1 MISIS
6 FDQNHRFSK
15 KPISL
20 YEGLSVLSQVEDQLA
35 LEEVEESVH
44 IRIYSN
50 EQDAK
55 RRKNSN
61 FDAVMNLG
69 LGYGYNLL
77 EFIEEQVEIN
87 YSKEAAEAFIG
98 HLASEI
104 MDSQRSEQSPEPVAV
119 DPHENVQPKKHRKWL
134 RPVLLGGIGIIL
146 LSGIGYTGIHVYQGI
161 QETEAVEDLQSSKDE
176 LELRLKEESPE
187 VLADEYPEEIGTI
200 ATLLAE
206 EKRFDELKSFNQ
218 EWSTPE
224 GSFDLAFHQ
233 EDWETVISLDET
245 SLTEERK
252 VMLAY
257 SFIQLD
263 RLEEAEI
270 LNRTLK
276 SEKLS
281 VLITEQWMVRGIKY
295 VQSGNFQAAK
305 DIQKELSDPYLEELI
320 ETGEA
325 CQEMIDFYKEQ
336 KDDRNKELWE
346 KRLKNLGEEYLE
358 HETQKTAT

>member
-61 FDAVMNLG
+61 FDSVMTLG

-77 EFIEEQVEIN
+77 EFIEEQVEIH
-87 YSKEAAEAFIG
+87 YSKEEAEAFIG
-98 HLASEI
+98 LLASEI
-104 MDSQRSEQSPEPVAV
+104 MDSQRTEQNPEPVEV
-119 DPHENVQPKKHRKWL
+119 VPQTNDQPKKQRKWL
-134 RPVLLGGIGIIL
+134 RPILIGIAGVIL
-146 LSGIGYTGIHVYQGI
+146 VTGLSYTGYQVYQGL
-161 QETEAVEDLQSSKDE
+161 QVTEAVEDPLSTRDQ
-176 LELRLKEESPE
+176 LESRLKEDSPE
-187 VLADEYPEEIGTI
+187 ALADEYPEEIGTI

-218 EWSTPE
+218 EWPTPE

-295 VQSGNFQAAK
+295 IQSGNFQAAK
-305 DIQKELSDPYLEELI
+305 DIQEELSDPYLEELI

-336 KDDRNKELWE
+336 KDDGNKELWE

-358 HETQKTAT
+358 HETKKTAT

>member
-15 KPISL
+15 KPTSL

-44 IRIYSN
+44 IRIYLN
-50 EQDAK
+50 EQEAK
-55 RRKNSN
+55 RRKKSN
-61 FDAVMNLG
+61 FDSVMTLG

-77 EFIEEQVEIN
+77 EFIEEQVETH
-87 YSKEAAEAFIG
+87 YSKEEAEAFIG
-98 HLASEI
+98 LLASEI
-104 MDSQRSEQSPEPVAV
+104 MDSQRTEQNPEPVEV
-119 DPHENVQPKKHRKWL
+119 VPQTNDQPKKQRKWL
-134 RPVLLGGIGIIL
+134 RPILIGIAGVIL
-146 LSGIGYTGIHVYQGI
+146 VTGLSYTGFQVYQGL
-161 QETEAVEDLQSSKDE
+161 QVTEAVEDPLSTRDQ
-176 LELRLKEESPE
+176 LESRLKEDSPE
-187 VLADEYPEEIGTI
+187 ALADEYPEEIGTI

-218 EWSTPE
+218 EWPTPE

-295 VQSGNFQAAK
+295 IQSANFQAAK

-346 KRLKNLGEEYLE
+346 KHLKNLGEEYFWLLY
-358 HETQKTAT
+358 TSRCV

>member
-50 EQDAK
+50 EQDAQ

-61 FDAVMNLG
+61 FDAVMTLG

-119 DPHENVQPKKHRKWL
+119 DPQENVQPKKHRKWL

-146 LSGIGYTGIHVYQGI
+146 LSGMGFTGIHVYQGI
-161 QETEAVEDLQSSKDE
+161 QATEAVEDLQSSKE
-176 LELRLKEESPE
+176 LLENRLKEEAPE
-187 VLADEYPEEIGTI
+187 VLAVEYPEEIGTI

-218 EWSTPE
+218 EWPTPE

>member
-61 FDAVMNLG
+61 FDAVMTMG

-104 MDSQRSEQSPEPVAV
+104 MDSQRAEQSPEPVAV
-119 DPHENVQPKKHRKWL
+119 DPHENVQPNKRRKWL
-134 RPVLLGGIGIIL
+134 RSILIGGIGIIL
-146 LSGIGYTGIHVYQGI
+146 VSGLGYTGVQVYQGL
-161 QETEAVEDLQSSKDE
+161 QATEAAEDLLSSKDE

-218 EWSTPE
+218 EWPTPE

>member
-35 LEEVEESVH
+35 LEEVEEFVH

-50 EQDAK
+50 EKDAK

-61 FDAVMNLG
+61 FDAVMTLG

-134 RPVLLGGIGIIL
+134 RPVLIGGIGIIL
-146 LSGIGYTGIHVYQGI
+146 LSGIGYTGIHVYQGR
-161 QETEAVEDLQSSKDE
+161 QATEVAEDLQSSKE
-176 LELRLKEESPE
+176 LLENRLKEEAPE
-187 VLADEYPEEIGTI
+187 VLAVEYPEEIGTI

-218 EWSTPE
+218 EWPTPE

-233 EDWETVISLDET
+233 EDWETVISLEEM

-281 VLITEQWMVRGIKY
+281 VQITEQWMVRVIKY

-336 KDDRNKELWE
+336 KDDGNKELWE

>member
-55 RRKNSN
+55 RRKDSN
-61 FDAVMNLG
+61 FDAVMSLG

-77 EFIEEQVEIN
+77 EFIEEQVEIY
-87 YSKEAAEAFIG
+87 YSKEEAEVFIG
-98 HLASEI
+98 LLASEI
-104 MDSQRSEQSPEPVAV
+104 MDSQRTEQNPEPVEV
-119 DPHENVQPKKHRKWL
+119 VPQTNDQPKKQRKWL
-134 RPVLLGGIGIIL
+134 RPILIGIAGVIL
-146 LSGIGYTGIHVYQGI
+146 VTGLSYTGFQVYHRLQV
-161 QETEAVEDLQSSKDE
+161 TEAVEDPLSTRDQ
-176 LELRLKEESPE
+176 LESRLKEDSPE
-187 VLADEYPEEIGTI
+187 ALADEYPEEIGTI

-218 EWSTPE
+218 EWPTPE

-295 VQSGNFQAAK
+295 IQSANFQAAK

-325 CQEMIDFYKEQ
+325 CQEMIDLYEEQ
-336 KDDRNKELWE
+336 KDDDNRKLWE
-346 KRLKNLGEEYLE
+346 KRLTTLGEEYLK
-358 HETQKTAT
+358 HETKKTAT

>member
-1 MISIS
+1 MASIS
-6 FDQNHRFSK
+6 PDR
-15 KPISL
+15 
-20 YEGLSVLSQVEDQLA
+20 
-35 LEEVEESVH
+35 
-44 IRIYSN
+44 
-50 EQDAK
+50 
-55 RRKNSN
+55 
-61 FDAVMNLG
+61 
-69 LGYGYNLL
+69 
-77 EFIEEQVEIN
+77 
-87 YSKEAAEAFIG
+87 
-98 HLASEI
+98 
-104 MDSQRSEQSPEPVAV
+104 
-119 DPHENVQPKKHRKWL
+119 
-134 RPVLLGGIGIIL
+134 GIGIIL
-146 LSGIGYTGIHVYQGI
+146 VSGIGYTGIHVYQGI
-161 QETEAVEDLQSSKDE
+161 QATEAVEDLQSSKE
-176 LELRLKEESPE
+176 LLENRLKEEAPE
-187 VLADEYPEEIGTI
+187 VLAVEYPEEIGTI

-218 EWSTPE
+218 EWPTPE

-346 KRLKNLGEEYLE
+346 KRLKKLGEEYLE

>member
-1 MISIS
+1 
-6 FDQNHRFSK
+6 
-15 KPISL
+15 
-20 YEGLSVLSQVEDQLA
+20 
-35 LEEVEESVH
+35 
-44 IRIYSN
+44 
-50 EQDAK
+50 
-55 RRKNSN
+55 
-61 FDAVMNLG
+61 
-69 LGYGYNLL
+69 
-77 EFIEEQVEIN
+77 
-87 YSKEAAEAFIG
+87 
-98 HLASEI
+98 
-104 MDSQRSEQSPEPVAV
+104 
-119 DPHENVQPKKHRKWL
+119 PKKQRKWL
-134 RPVLLGGIGIIL
+134 RPILIGIAGVIL
-146 LSGIGYTGIHVYQGI
+146 VTGLSYTGFQVYQGL
-161 QETEAVEDLQSSKDE
+161 QVTEAVEDPLSTRYQ
-176 LELRLKEESPE
+176 LESRLKEDSPE
-187 VLADEYPEEIGTI
+187 ALADEYPEEIGTI

-218 EWSTPE
+218 EWPTPE

-233 EDWETVISLDET
+233 EDWETVISLNET

-295 VQSGNFQAAK
+295 IQSANFQAAK

-358 HETQKTAT
+358 HETQKTVT

>member
-1 MISIS
+1 M
-6 FDQNHRFSK
+6 
-15 KPISL
+15 
-20 YEGLSVLSQVEDQLA
+20 LSQVEDQLA

-61 FDAVMNLG
+61 FDAVMTLG

-104 MDSQRSEQSPEPVAV
+104 MDSQRAEQSPEPVAV
-119 DPHENVQPKKHRKWL
+119 DSHENVQPKKRRKWL
-134 RPVLLGGIGIIL
+134 RPVLIGGIGIIL
-146 LSGIGYTGIHVYQGI
+146 VSGIGYTGIHVYQVI
-161 QETEAVEDLQSSKDE
+161 QVTEAVEDLQSSKE
-176 LELRLKEESPE
+176 LLENRLKEEAPE
-187 VLADEYPEEIGTI
+187 VLAVEYPEEIGTI

-206 EKRFDELKSFNQ
+206 EKWFDELKSFNQ
-218 EWSTPE
+218 EWPTPE

-295 VQSGNFQAAK
+295 IQSGDFQAAK

>member
-1 MISIS
+1 M
-6 FDQNHRFSK
+6 
-15 KPISL
+15 
-20 YEGLSVLSQVEDQLA
+20 LSQVEDQLA

-61 FDAVMNLG
+61 FDSVMPLG

-77 EFIEEQVEIN
+77 EFIEEQVEIH
-87 YSKEAAEAFIG
+87 YSKAEAEAFIG
-98 HLASEI
+98 LLASEI
-104 MDSQRSEQSPEPVAV
+104 MDSQRTEQNPEPVEFV
-119 DPHENVQPKKHRKWL
+119 PQTNDQPKKQRKWL
-134 RPVLLGGIGIIL
+134 RPILIGIAGVIL
-146 LSGIGYTGIHVYQGI
+146 VTGLSYTGYQVYQGL
-161 QETEAVEDLQSSKDE
+161 QVTEAVEDPLSTRDQ
-176 LELRLKEESPE
+176 LESRLKEDSPD

-218 EWSTPE
+218 EWPTPE

-281 VLITEQWMVRGIKY
+281 VLITEQWMVRGIRY
-295 VQSGNFQAAK
+295 IQSGNFQAAK
-305 DIQKELSDPYLEELI
+305 DIQEELSDPYLEELI

-358 HETQKTAT
+358 HETQKTVT

>member
-1 MISIS
+1 M
-6 FDQNHRFSK
+6 
-15 KPISL
+15 
-20 YEGLSVLSQVEDQLA
+20 LSQVEDQLA

-61 FDAVMNLG
+61 FDAVMTLG

-87 YSKEAAEAFIG
+87 YSKAAAEAFIG

-104 MDSQRSEQSPEPVAV
+104 MASQRSEQRSEQSPEPVAV
-119 DPHENVQPKKHRKWL
+119 DPHENVQPKKRRKWL
-134 RPVLLGGIGIIL
+134 RPVLIGGIGIIL
-146 LSGIGYTGIHVYQGI
+146 VSGIGYTGIHVYQGI
-161 QETEAVEDLQSSKDE
+161 QATEAVEDLQSSKE
-176 LELRLKEESPE
+176 LLENRLKEEAPE
-187 VLADEYPEEIGTI
+187 VLAVEYPEEIGTI

-218 EWSTPE
+218 EWPTPE

-233 EDWETVISLDET
+233 EDWETVISLEET

-281 VLITEQWMVRGIKY
+281 VLITEQWTVRGIKY
-295 VQSGNFQAAK
+295 IQSGNFQAAK
-305 DIQKELSDPYLEELI
+305 DIQKELSEPYLEELI

-358 HETQKTAT
+358 HETQKTVT

>member
-1 MISIS
+1 M
-6 FDQNHRFSK
+6 
-15 KPISL
+15 
-20 YEGLSVLSQVEDQLA
+20 LSQVEDQLA

-61 FDAVMNLG
+61 FDSVMTLG
-69 LGYGYNLL
+69 FGYGYNLL
-77 EFIEEQVEIN
+77 EFIEEQVEIH
-87 YSKEAAEAFIG
+87 YSKEEAEAFIG

-104 MDSQRSEQSPEPVAV
+104 MDSQRAEQSPEQSPEPVTI
-119 DPHENVQPKKHRKWL
+119 DPKENAQPINQRKWL
-134 RPVLLGGIGIIL
+134 RSILIGGIGIIL
-146 LSGIGYTGIHVYQGI
+146 VSGLGYTGVQVYQGL
-161 QETEAVEDLQSSKDE
+161 QATEAAEDLLSSKDE
-176 LELRLKEESPE
+176 LKLRLKEESPE

-218 EWSTPE
+218 EWPTPE

-295 VQSGNFQAAK
+295 IQSGNFQAAK
-305 DIQKELSDPYLEELI
+305 DIQEELSDPYLEELI
-320 ETGEA
+320 EAGEA

-336 KDDRNKELWE
+336 KDDGNKELWE

-358 HETQKTAT
+358 HETKKTAT

>member
-55 RRKNSN
+55 RRKKSN
-61 FDAVMNLG
+61 FDSVMTLG

-77 EFIEEQVEIN
+77 EFIEEQVETH
-87 YSKEAAEAFIG
+87 YSKEEAEAFIG
-98 HLASEI
+98 LLASEI
-104 MDSQRSEQSPEPVAV
+104 MDSQRTEQNPEPVEV
-119 DPHENVQPKKHRKWL
+119 VPQTNDQPKKQRKWL
-134 RPVLLGGIGIIL
+134 RPILIGIAGVIL
-146 LSGIGYTGIHVYQGI
+146 VTGLSYTGFQVYQVL
-161 QETEAVEDLQSSKDE
+161 QVTEAVEDPLSTRDQ
-176 LELRLKEESPE
+176 LESRLKEDSPE
-187 VLADEYPEEIGTI
+187 ALADEYPEEIGTI

-218 EWSTPE
+218 EWPTPE
-224 GSFDLAFHQ
+224 GSFDLAFNQ

-281 VLITEQWMVRGIKY
+281 VLIIEQWMVRGIKY
-295 VQSGNFQAAK
+295 IQSANFQAAK

-358 HETQKTAT
+358 HETQKTVT

>member
-55 RRKNSN
+55 RRKKSN
-61 FDAVMNLG
+61 FDAVMPLG

-77 EFIEEQVEIN
+77 EFIEEQVEIY
-87 YSKEAAEAFIG
+87 YSKEEAEVFIG
-98 HLASEI
+98 LLASEI
-104 MDSQRSEQSPEPVAV
+104 MDSQRMEQNPESVEVVPQTN
-119 DPHENVQPKKHRKWL
+119 DQPKKTRKWL
-134 RPVLLGGIGIIL
+134 RPVLVGIAGVILVTGLSYAGIQ
-146 LSGIGYTGIHVYQGI
+146 VYQGL
-161 QETEAVEDLQSSKDE
+161 QVTEAVEDPLSTRDQ
-176 LELRLKEESPE
+176 LESRLKEDSPE
-187 VLADEYPEEIGTI
+187 ALAVDYPEEIGTI

-218 EWSTPE
+218 EWPTPE
-224 GSFDLAFHQ
+224 GSFDLAFHL

-257 SFIQLD
+257 SYIQLD

-270 LNRTLK
+270 LNRTLE
-276 SEKLS
+276 SEKIS
-281 VLITEQWMVRGIKY
+281 VLITEQWKVRAIKLI
-295 VQSGNFQAAK
+295 QSGSFKEAETIQAKLA
-305 DIQKELSDPYLEELI
+305 DSYLEELL
-320 ETGEA
+320 ETGKI
-325 CQEMIDFYKEQ
+325 CQEMIDLYEEQ
-336 KDDRNKELWE
+336 KDDDNRKLWE
-346 KRLKNLGEEYLE
+346 KRLTTLGEEYLK
-358 HETQKTAT
+358 HETKKTAT

>member
-20 YEGLSVLSQVEDQLA
+20 YEGLSVLSQVEYQLA

-61 FDAVMNLG
+61 FDAVMTLG

-104 MDSQRSEQSPEPVAV
+104 MDSQRAEQSPEPVSV

-134 RPVLLGGIGIIL
+134 RPVLIGGIGIIL

-161 QETEAVEDLQSSKDE
+161 QATEAVEDLQSSKE
-176 LELRLKEESPE
+176 LLENRLKEEAPE
-187 VLADEYPEEIGTI
+187 VLAVEYPEEIGTI

-218 EWSTPE
+218 EWPTPE

-233 EDWETVISLDET
+233 EDFDTVISLEEM

-281 VLITEQWMVRGIKY
+281 VLITEQWMVCGIKY
-295 VQSGNFQAAK
+295 VQSGNFKAAK

-336 KDDRNKELWE
+336 KDDGNKELWE

>member
-1 MISIS
+1 M
-6 FDQNHRFSK
+6 
-15 KPISL
+15 
-20 YEGLSVLSQVEDQLA
+20 LSQVEDQLA

-44 IRIYSN
+44 IRIYLN
-50 EQDAK
+50 EQEAK
-55 RRKNSN
+55 RRKKSN
-61 FDAVMNLG
+61 FDSVMTLG

-77 EFIEEQVEIN
+77 EFIEEQVETH
-87 YSKEAAEAFIG
+87 YSKEEAEAFIG
-98 HLASEI
+98 LLASEI
-104 MDSQRSEQSPEPVAV
+104 MDSQRTEQNPEPVEV
-119 DPHENVQPKKHRKWL
+119 VPQTNDQPKKQRKWL
-134 RPVLLGGIGIIL
+134 RPILIGIAGVIL
-146 LSGIGYTGIHVYQGI
+146 VTGLSYTGFQVYQGL
-161 QETEAVEDLQSSKDE
+161 QVTEAVEDPLSTRDQ
-176 LELRLKEESPE
+176 LESRLKEDSPE
-187 VLADEYPEEIGTI
+187 ALADEYPEEIGTI

-218 EWSTPE
+218 EWPTPE

-295 VQSGNFQAAK
+295 IQSANFQAAK

-346 KRLKNLGEEYLE
+346 KHLKNLGEEYLE
-358 HETQKTAT
+358 HETQKTVT